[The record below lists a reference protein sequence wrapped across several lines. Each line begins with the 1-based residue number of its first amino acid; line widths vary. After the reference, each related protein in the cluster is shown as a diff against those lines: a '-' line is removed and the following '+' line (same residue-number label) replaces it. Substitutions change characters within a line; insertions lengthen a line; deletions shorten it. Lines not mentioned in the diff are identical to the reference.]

1 MGVYRKQIYP
11 AKVQPLASS
20 SGYPASGYFAMHITY
35 PDTDYDDAVTDWEY
49 GTNTND
55 QWKQGLTVIVRT
67 PLASSSVP
75 AEDTNVIVVD
85 LKQAAT
91 DDTNSKTYNLGTEEA
106 TRLIAAKINSR
117 RVKQVGEHGVTR
129 YLRARYVRMSAK
141 PNHTGTATYAKAAQT
156 LRVKWDGAYKNG
168 YPSDMP
174 QSGTLSYTDG
184 DHTALS
190 VSYSA
195 ITAFRRGPQIQN
207 GYVEDQCSYADF
219 TVTGGTLQSQIT
231 QVGGSYPESLSN
243 ATISIAGEPAKHTI
257 VISWEATTPNTAG
270 GYWAAANGGPIIQGL
285 GTSIPTWRLTAKP
298 MDGGNMGLP
307 ATNHDSRG
315 STALAHTT
323 GHGYVRFSIEGLNSC
338 NLPEIPPP
346 DYTVTQPSISAI
358 TQANSSIPASGSTGT
373 LNIRQL
379 EYGTNL
385 NASSGD
391 MFHLKSGY
399 RVTAT
404 SNSNNMVT
412 DTRNEI
418 NNLTYGTNF
427 LTKGIDG
434 DGSIN
439 VPRPIFSSKSVNTSR
454 VSGLQISNEHMVFED
469 IQTVDDAGNVLT
481 LTGRSPLGV
490 VIKDFKVQNTRVDPV
505 TGEEIIGPS
514 TTDGKLSPN
523 LALELPDPADI
534 PGEIFVRTGHDRVQA
549 FSNMTW
555 GLGGLTAPDPR
566 SSGVVEASG
575 GASQFD
581 THDRM
586 LIFHIQR
593 ILHPDMT
600 TKQGLTPHVTAGAVP
615 SGSTRLYAAHR
626 ITDHAE
632 RGSVLTQT
640 NNGTATG
647 YPFPHHRVRFGRQGH
662 SFISP
667 MTQRGTPT
675 ALRRQ
680 LHRSHGSSYSLLFEA
695 ETEHKHFG
703 FGSGKASN
711 SSTVFELDTLEVKDT
726 ADYMANGSFS
736 SEGLPL
742 SEVQGYR
749 LPDVKTTYSSVTPRT
764 DYDYLVAPGQEHTE
778 TAGAGHLVRRAAI
791 SRTIDSSS
799 GPTRL
804 TFANA
809 LTGGSRYNTASEF
822 MINGFILGDYSL
834 AGGRPIAPIIS
845 AGSSDYFVSGLEEG
859 ILNPRSGTE
868 LATIPPLLCHDPEYL
883 NMGARTPNADG
894 ITPDNADLSLLTKTN
909 TGTGCI
915 PDAFLCNWLAEYSH
929 PALLGTSREHYLT
942 FRYRE
947 AGTPRSL
954 NYPPTKGLYLRN
966 HSNPT
971 TTGQAENALPFEKL
985 YVNQWLQNYGFNG
998 LNAGGHYD
1006 AIGLRSAGSVL
1017 MGHTTVR
1024 EAQGTLRLPTEYENI
1039 RYSRGEGIGDGINP
1053 EKTSGTI
1060 SYDSDS
1066 DNIVFTK
1073 YISILDNMVAY
1084 DYSRR
1089 LPVRAFGFRTSS
1101 DALDMLAGDPNENQS
1116 NNQPIYGKGR
1126 FDGGIHD
1133 SMNKMPNATTHG
1145 AEWTFPA
1152 DYSGVERSI
1161 PIGLVLTSHTAEA
1174 TPYSS
1179 VIRRSNSKPLP
1190 SEQPIGIGLTL
1201 GIESSGLVEPTAMPA
1216 GGWESE
1222 LDPNAANTAPL
1233 QAIPINK
1240 GSDPFIDLTQY
1251 TGSSSYA
1258 QSQSPLAVSST
1269 QYGVGGG
1276 FYHLKGNA
1284 LHTNASAID
1293 HSNTSNVHYPSHGWG
1308 IANHTNATIDNMRP
1322 NVLSEVSDHRQIQ
1335 SRTEP
1340 RLGFV
1345 IQTESERQTN
1355 KNIEYAITSTKAAS
1369 LHSDLILGQHFPV
1382 MPSWSVNTRFKWKN
1396 MTLDPTDFDAHTISN
1411 PYTLPT
1417 WSPDS
1422 RGDKGDG
1429 GQAVASLA
1437 ISNAGSGYQA
1447 GTLSATGGG
1456 SGSGFAGTYTITPTK
1471 YIQSII
1477 YGSIQPGGGD
1487 FSNFTN
1493 SNGQVVAW
1501 TATGGGGSGAS
1512 GTLVH
1517 NRSTNGST
1525 FPVVSWNISNAGSGY
1540 TSQPTINITG
1550 FDQLTQ
1556 VNFNTT
1562 NTEGNIG
1569 VLTINTTRGTI
1580 ASATITQGGVGYSSA
1595 PTIVISNPNTDGSG
1609 TGSSGVI
1616 NATLAQ
1622 VSSVD
1627 APLVTPK
1634 THALDMWSVRGSADL
1649 PAWGGTYILRKTYL
1663 NRTLEDK
1670 DMFESGSLS
1679 TSVDGTEGNATAS
1692 NQRRKYIDYFV
1703 RPIRPLKLYGFASDL
1718 LQDGWLAGAKSSVG
1732 DANLEFQPF
1741 TRDNRYGV
1749 FEANLEE
1756 TLGNLQFI
1764 TTPEG
1769 TLTMSWPDANEHDVV
1784 YHLLPSSSMLQFFK
1798 SDAVRKTVNGE
1809 FNPEIEA
1816 RYSQTTHPG
1825 GGELIHQSE
1834 TRYTA
1839 DGTGIAGDFV
1849 KQTTPDGISKTQLES
1864 SMRLYPQ
1871 FKVTSHY
1878 STNVVL
1884 DDASL
1889 LPPAGTLFIVG
1900 KREIHY
1906 TGKSKNKL
1914 TGVTN
1919 STGVSDLTGQILR
1932 YYSSNAS
1939 DSATPSTLSD
1949 LRPITLPHLI
1959 PPTFIDNSIT
1969 MAKQQSAMW
1978 KRYDSVNDTVK
1989 QTTLSFRGLLEY
2001 DPADFL
2007 MINQRPMFIE
2017 NGKTSA
2023 LIKTASPSIT
2033 SLRFDGKE
2041 LSSTYFPPYLY
2052 DSNGAALRIGGVEID
2067 ELTTSLLFRNID
2079 SDSLENAG
2087 ITTGRVLMGQRGFV
2101 GIRTSDAALT
2111 LLNDAGPELAS
2122 FDVTPT
2128 SALVGKDREISST
2141 LNAHPSLRVIADHSP
2156 IFTARKTR
2164 GLNIMEIIR
2173 NLTQIDG
2180 KQLISEQNGSLVYSS
2195 SNFLNK
2201 GSSFGMGS
2209 GIQNV
2214 SVSKMFDSPNEIVIV
2229 GDTLAENERVYVVV
2243 RDVERMK
2250 KESSKG
2256 ASSNLV
2262 RTLRQEI
2269 PGLKTNNEA
2278 LKLAK
2283 SILAR
2288 SENGAPLITLIGA
2301 IKSSTV
2307 QPGEIVNVDLPMHG
2321 LRGEFVVFE
2330 AEHDYIK
2337 QTSNFVIAQ
2346 YDKGIE
2352 GLISDLQSVSGN
2364 SEPLDE
2370 NAGSVVDIAELSMSS
2385 GIKVVAVH
2393 KVYIRN
2399 VSNQGFIIGGK
2410 HTNGMGKIG
2419 VRDGNKRARPI
2430 GTSKSIFY
2438 EVK

>member
-1 MGVYRKQIYP
+1 MGIYRKQVYP

-20 SGYPASGYFAMHITY
+20 GGYPASGYFAMHITY
-35 PDTDYDDAVTDWEY
+35 PDTEYSDAVTDWEY
-49 GTNTND
+49 GENTND
-55 QWKQGLTVIVRT
+55 QWRQGLTVIVRT
-67 PLASSSVP
+67 PLATSTAP

-117 RVKQVGEHGVTR
+117 RVKQVGEHSVTR
-129 YLRARYVRMSAK
+129 YLRARYVRMSGK
-141 PNHTGTATYAKAAQT
+141 PTHTGTATIAKAAQT
-156 LRVKWDGAYKNG
+156 LRVKWDGAYKHG
-168 YPSDMP
+168 YPSDLP
-174 QSGTLSYTDG
+174 QTGTLSYTDG
-184 DHTALS
+184 GHTALS
-190 VSYSA
+190 ISYTA
-195 ITAFRRGPQIQN
+195 ITAFRRGAQMQN
-207 GYVEDQCSYADF
+207 GFVEDQYSYADF
-219 TVTGGTLQSQIT
+219 TVSSPTLQSQIT
-231 QVGGSYPESLSN
+231 QVGGSYPEALSG
-243 ATISIAGEPAKHTI
+243 ATITIAGEPAKHTI
-257 VISWEATTPNTAG
+257 VMTWEATTPNAAG
-270 GYWAAANGGPIIQGL
+270 DYWAAANAGPVIQGL
-285 GTSIPTWRLTAKP
+285 GASIPMWNLVAKP

-315 STALAHTT
+315 STAVAHST

-338 NLPEIPPP
+338 NLPDLPPP
-346 DYTVTQPSISAI
+346 DYTVTTPSISGI
-358 TQANSSIPASGSTGT
+358 TEANSTTPASGSTG
-373 LNIRQL
+373 IIKIKKL
-379 EYGTNL
+379 EYGTTL
-385 NASSGD
+385 KASAGD

-399 RVTAT
+399 RATAT

-412 DTRNEI
+412 YSTDELSNI
-418 NNLTYGTNF
+418 TYGTNF

-439 VPRPIFSSKSVNTSR
+439 VPRPIFSSKTLNTSR
-454 VSGLQISNEHMVFED
+454 VAGLQISNEHMVFED
-469 IQTVDDAGNVLT
+469 IQTTDDAGNILS

-490 VIKDFKVQNTRVDPV
+490 VIKDFKVQNTRIDSI
-505 TGEEIIGPS
+505 TGEEVVGPS

-549 FSNMTW
+549 YSNMTW
-555 GLGGLTAPDPR
+555 GLGGLTPPDPR

-586 LIFHIQR
+586 LIFHCQR

-600 TKQGLTPHVTAGAVP
+600 TKQGITPHVTAGAVP

-647 YPFPHHRVRFGRQGH
+647 YPFPHHRIRFGRQGH
-662 SFISP
+662 SFVSP
-667 MTQRGTPT
+667 MTHRGTPS
-675 ALRRQ
+675 AMRRQ
-680 LHRSHGSSYSLLFEA
+680 LHRSHGSAYSLLFEA

-703 FGSGKASN
+703 FGSGKSTN
-711 SSTVFELDTLEVKDT
+711 TSTVFELDTLEVKDT
-726 ADYMANGSFS
+726 SGYMANGSFS
-736 SEGLPL
+736 ADGLPL
-742 SEVQGYR
+742 TEMDGFR
-749 LPDVKTTYSSVTPRT
+749 LPDIKATYSSVTPRT
-764 DYDYLVAPGQEHTE
+764 DFDYLIAPGQQHTE
-778 TAGAGHLVRRAAI
+778 TDGAGHLVRRAES
-791 SRTIDSSS
+791 SRTISSSS

-822 MINGFILGDYSL
+822 MINGFILGDYTLS
-834 AGGRPIAPIIS
+834 GGRPIPPIIS
-845 AGSSDYFVSGLEEG
+845 AGSADYFVSGLEEG
-859 ILNPRSGTE
+859 VLNPRSGTE
-868 LATIPPLLCHDPEYL
+868 LATIPPLMCHDPEYL
-883 NMGARTPNADG
+883 NMAARTPNADG
-894 ITPDNADLSLLTKTN
+894 ITATNGDFALLNKAN
-909 TGTGCI
+909 TGTGCV

-929 PALLGTSREHYLT
+929 PALLGTSREHFMT

-947 AGTPRSL
+947 IGGPRSL
-954 NYPPTKGLYLRN
+954 NYPPTKGLFLRN

-971 TTGQAENALPFEKL
+971 TTGQAENSLPFEKL
-985 YVNQWLQNYGFNG
+985 YVTQWLQNYAYNG
-998 LNAGGHYD
+998 LNAGGHYN
-1006 AIGLRSAGSVL
+1006 AVGLKSAGSVL
-1017 MGHTTVR
+1017 MGHSTVR
-1024 EAQGTLRLPTEYENI
+1024 EAQGTLRLHTIYENT
-1039 RYSRGEGIGDGINP
+1039 RYTRGEGIGDGINP

-1060 SYDSDS
+1060 SYDKDT

-1084 DYSRR
+1084 DFSRR
-1089 LPVRAFGFRTSS
+1089 LPVRAWGFRTGS
-1101 DALDMLAGDPNENQS
+1101 DALDMLAGDPNENQAA
-1116 NNQPIYGKGR
+1116 NQPVYGKGR

-1133 SMNKMPNATTHG
+1133 SMNKIPNATTHG
-1145 AEWTFPA
+1145 ANWSFPA
-1152 DYSGVERSI
+1152 DYGGVERSM
-1161 PIGLVLTSHTAEA
+1161 PIGTVLTAHTAEA
-1174 TPYSS
+1174 TPFSS
-1179 VIRRSNSKPLP
+1179 VIRRSNNKTLP

-1201 GIESSGLVEPTAMPA
+1201 GLESSGLVEPTGMPA

-1258 QSQSPLAVSST
+1258 QSQSPLAISST

-1308 IANHTNATIDNMRP
+1308 IANHTNATIDDIRP

-1355 KNIEYAITSTKAAS
+1355 KNIEYAITSTKAVS

-1382 MPSWSVNTRFKWKN
+1382 LPSWSINTRFTSKN

-1437 ISNAGSGYQA
+1437 ITNAGSGYQA

-1456 SGSGFAGTYTITPTK
+1456 SGSGFVGTYAITPTK
-1471 YIQSII
+1471 YIQTITR
-1477 YGSIQPGGGD
+1477 GGHLVPLNFGD
-1487 FSNFTN
+1487 LTN
-1493 SNGQVVAW
+1493 ADNQVVSW
-1501 TATGGGGSGAS
+1501 TTTGGGGSNAS

-1517 NRSTNGST
+1517 NRTTDSAT
-1525 FPVVSWNISNAGSGY
+1525 FPIVSWNISNAGSGY
-1540 TSQPTINITG
+1540 TSEPTILITNVAG
-1550 FDQLTQ
+1550 S
-1556 VNFNTT
+1556 VAISAA
-1562 NTEGNIG
+1562 NTEGYTG
-1569 VLTINTTRGTI
+1569 ALTINTTRGII
-1580 ASATITQGGVGYSSA
+1580 ASVTISQGGVGYSSA
-1595 PTIVISNPNTDGSG
+1595 PSIVISNPNTDGSG
-1609 TGSSGVI
+1609 TGSSGNI
-1616 NATLAQ
+1616 NSTLAQ
-1622 VSSVD
+1622 VSSVN

-1649 PAWGGTYILRKTYL
+1649 PPWGGTYILRKTYL

-1703 RPIRPLKLYGFASDL
+1703 RPMRPLKLYGFASDL

-1732 DANLEFQPF
+1732 DANLESQPF

-1749 FEANLEE
+1749 FEANLDE

-1769 TLTMSWPDANEHDVV
+1769 TFSMAYPDANEHDVV

-1798 SDAVRKTVNGE
+1798 SDAVRKTIEGD

-1825 GGELIHQSE
+1825 GGEIIHQSE
-1834 TRYTA
+1834 TRYIA

-1849 KQTTPDGISKTQLES
+1849 KQTTPEGISKTQLES

-1871 FKVTSHY
+1871 FKVIKHY
-1878 STNVVL
+1878 GTNVVL
-1884 DDASL
+1884 DDASI
-1889 LPPAGTLFIVG
+1889 LPSAGTLFLVG
-1900 KREIHY
+1900 KRELHY

-1919 STGVSDLTGQILR
+1919 DTTVSDLTESILR

-1939 DSATPSTLSD
+1939 DSATPSELTD
-1949 LRPITLPHLI
+1949 LRPITIPHLI
-1959 PPTFIDNSIT
+1959 APTFIDNTIT
-1969 MAKQQSAMW
+1969 MSKQISALW
-1978 KRYDSVNDTVK
+1978 KRYDSTANAVK
-1989 QTTLSFRGLLEY
+1989 QTTLSYRGLLEY
-2001 DPADFL
+2001 DPADFM
-2007 MINQRPMFIE
+2007 MINQRPMIIE

-2041 LSSTYFPPYLY
+2041 LSSSYFPPYLY
-2052 DSNGAALRIGGVEID
+2052 DSNGFALRIGGVEID
-2067 ELTTSLLFRNID
+2067 ELSTSLLFRNID
-2079 SDSLENAG
+2079 SDSLTNAG
-2087 ITTGRVLMGQRGFV
+2087 MTKGRVLMGQRGFV
-2101 GIRTSDAALT
+2101 GLRTSDAAMM
-2111 LLNDAGPELAS
+2111 LLNDAGSELAG
-2122 FDVTPT
+2122 FNVTPT
-2128 SALVGKDREISST
+2128 PALIGKDREVSST
-2141 LNAHPSLRVIADHSP
+2141 LNAHPSLRVISDHSP
-2156 IFTARKTR
+2156 VYTARKTR

-2180 KQLISEQNGSLVYSS
+2180 KQLINEKNGTLVYSS
-2195 SNFLNK
+2195 NNFSNK
-2201 GSSFGMGS
+2201 GSSFNLGS
-2209 GIQNV
+2209 GIQAV
-2214 SVSKMFDSPNEIVIV
+2214 TVSKMFDSPNEIVII
-2229 GDTLAENERVYVVV
+2229 GDSLARNEKVYVVV

-2301 IKSSTV
+2301 IKSSSV
-2307 QPGEIVNVDLPMHG
+2307 QPGEIVNIDLPLHG

-2330 AEHDYIK
+2330 AEHDYINQK
-2337 QTSNFVIAQ
+2337 SNFVIGQ
-2346 YDKGIE
+2346 YDKGIA
-2352 GLISDLQSVSGN
+2352 GLLSDLQSVSGN
-2364 SEPLDE
+2364 NAPLDE
-2370 NAGSVVDIAELSMSS
+2370 NAGSVVDIAEISMSA
-2385 GIKVVAVH
+2385 GIKVVAIH

-2399 VSNQGFIIGGK
+2399 VSNQGFIIGAK

-2419 VRDGNKRARPI
+2419 VRDGNKRARSI
-2430 GTSKSIFY
+2430 GTSKSRFY